1 MTRFKSDL
9 TAVLVDLLASYRLLQ
24 TLHWQAR
31 GESYY
36 GDHLLYQR
44 IYEAIP
50 KEIDAVAERLVGLYG
65 EDPVDADHLE
75 SAVARRLRAWKM
87 SGAAQVQ
94 RALSVERAILATVQR
109 ALETLDGTD
118 PGTENLLAGIADT
131 HLGHLYLLQ
140 QRAKA

>member
-9 TAVLVDLLASYRLLQ
+9 TAVLVDLLAAYRLLQ
-24 TLHWQAR
+24 TLHWQAK
-31 GESYY
+31 GEAYY

-65 EDPVDADHLE
+65 EDPVDAARLE
-75 SAVARRLRAWKM
+75 GAVARRVRSWGNGSPVTRAI
-87 SGAAQVQ
+87 AA
-94 RALSVERAILATVQR
+94 ERAVLATVQR
-109 ALETLDGTD
+109 AFDTLSGAD
-118 PGTENLLAGIADT
+118 PGTENLLAGISDT

>member
-50 KEIDAVAERLVGLYG
+50 KEIDAVAERLVGLFG
-65 EDPVDADHLE
+65 EDPVDAARLE
-75 SAVARRLRAWKM
+75 GAVAKRVRSWEAKGATPIVRAT
-87 SGAAQVQ
+87 AA
-94 RALSVERAILATVQR
+94 ERAVLATVQR
-109 ALETLDGTD
+109 AFDALGGAD
-118 PGTENLLAGIADT
+118 PGTENLLAGIADA

-140 QRAKA
+140 QRGKA